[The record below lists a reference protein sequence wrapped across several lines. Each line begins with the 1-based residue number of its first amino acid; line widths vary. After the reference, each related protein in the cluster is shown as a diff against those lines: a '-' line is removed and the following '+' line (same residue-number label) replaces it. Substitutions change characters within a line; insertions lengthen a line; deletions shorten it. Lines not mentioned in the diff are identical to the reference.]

1 MDDGYD
7 SYLDFLS
14 ESTLRGN
21 PPEFDPHPS
30 DQHYSNYGNVP
41 LTMAATPPEF
51 DSRSPRSYTRRPA
64 RDPATDNPVEQY
76 WKNGRPVLKK
86 NEWSTIR
93 AQLPVIAPT
102 TATTKIKNS
111 IFQQLTQRLTAAEG
125 NWKDKAELFASLF
138 NDQTP
143 AASIEATLAISDI
156 TDYSSAVY
164 GFNDFQLLDSDYRT
178 LNNGNG
184 IEYPAATRAN
194 CRFLKFTLSANPQN
208 INPAD
213 FTINPTL
220 FPSQVTT
227 TVFLRAIRHNDL
239 LHPHVSKQVINQ
251 NPKLLI
257 DIYQIQNQEFDL
269 SQKTFHEFAP
279 NPDTQKKWLD
289 NLIAKTKY
297 EAMRQLISELYVGRL
312 EGTERLSA
320 RIERIKQRA
329 WDPTTSRAR
338 YKSVT
343 ELSQD
348 YQFELQEV
356 TPATQHDELPDME
369 NTFYR
374 ALSSD
379 MQTRMIDELNPA
391 PPTTV
396 GQNIARFNQ
405 FVNLCIQQEKALK
418 TITSV
423 AERAVA
429 RSSRNNYQQRAAGPK
444 GPRAF
449 MATNQYQAPFTPPR
463 EQHDTQSYQYPLAAV
478 GTAIPQGTV
487 QHAPNSP
494 LVPAVVLPFTFLCAP
509 TTQTQQETMAQAILA
524 MDEASQALCAVS
536 IVEEALQK
544 SSGMRAPMKCFGCDG
559 LPEYVNDCHHLWRN
573 CPHKDDRRTW
583 NNFQQNLK
591 LFRERLQTRGTS
603 NNRNESQ
610 NWKRD
615 GYPTQQAQD
624 QIRAIAHNATT
635 ASTRRVMIATL
646 TQELTKESNDEDEEM
661 ASPRKQKRS
670 SRRITRNFFTFMQPQ
685 APPIAS
691 TFLGAPPLL
700 PYEFKISFKLPF
712 LKFPIGD
719 GGTSDDKATLTGLA
733 DTGGCCN
740 MGWLT
745 YHREIAQRY
754 PQLVHEF
761 VDLKENRYETIS
773 IGGLQGGVVLTHMIK
788 YLIPYTDRGGACI
801 LTLGLTD
808 DLPLDTLFGV
818 NFQTEAK
825 MQIDLAGRK
834 IYSGFFQ
841 DTYELEFKEPKR
853 TNIAHIFSQANQFPK
868 ALVTTKDE

>member
-7 SYLDFLS
+7 SYLDFLA
-14 ESTLRGN
+14 ESSHATLRGN

-30 DQHYSNYGNVP
+30 DQHYNYGNVP

-51 DSRSPRSYTRRPA
+51 DSRTRSYARRPA
-64 RDPATDNPVEQY
+64 RDTSSENPVDKY

-102 TATTKIKNS
+102 TAPTKIKNS
-111 IFQQLTQRLTAAEG
+111 IFQQLSQRLTAAEG

-143 AASIEATLAISDI
+143 AANIEATLAINDI
-156 TDYSSAVY
+156 TDYNSAVY
-164 GFNDFQLLDSDYRT
+164 GFNDFQLLDSDYT
-178 LNNGNG
+178 ALNLGAAA
-184 IEYPAATRAN
+184 EYPNATRAH
-194 CRFLKFTLSANPQN
+194 CRFLKFTLSANPRN
-208 INPAD
+208 INTAD
-213 FTINPTL
+213 FTILPAL

-227 TVFLRAIRHNDL
+227 TVYLRAIRHDDV
-239 LHPHVSKQVINQ
+239 LHPHISKQVINH

-257 DIYQIQNQEFDL
+257 DIYQIQHQDFDL
-269 SQKTFHEFAP
+269 CQKTHREYAP
-279 NPDTQKKWLD
+279 NPDTQKQWLD
-289 NLIAKTKY
+289 TLIAKTKY
-297 EAMRQLISELYVGRL
+297 EAMRQLVKELYVGRL
-312 EGTERLSA
+312 EGTERLSS

-329 WDPTTSRAR
+329 WDPATSRAR
-338 YKSVT
+338 YKSIT

-356 TPATQHDELPDME
+356 TPTTQHDELPDME

-374 ALSSD
+374 ALSAD
-379 MQTRMIDELNPA
+379 MQTRVIDSLSPA

-396 GQNIARFNQ
+396 GQNIARFNH

-423 AERAVA
+423 AERAVQ

-449 MATNQYQAPFTPPR
+449 IATHHYPAPFTPQQEP
-463 EQHDTQSYQYPLAAV
+463 QDHQYPLAAV
-478 GTAIPQGTV
+478 GTAIPQASP

-494 LVPAVVLPFTFLCAP
+494 HLPPVVLPFTFLCAP
-509 TTQTQQETMAQAILA
+509 TTQNQQETMTQAILA

-559 LPEYVNDCHHLWRN
+559 LPEYANDCHHLWRN

-591 LFRERLQTRGTS
+591 LFRERLQTRGPH

-624 QIRAIAHNATT
+624 TIHAIAHNATT

-646 TQELTKESNDEDEEM
+646 AHELTKDTNEEEEEM
-661 ASPRKQKRS
+661 KTPSPKRAKRS
-670 SRRITRNFFTFMQPQ
+670 TRRITRNFFTFMQPQ
-685 APPIAS
+685 APPLAS
-691 TFLGAPPLL
+691 TFLGAPPLS

-834 IYSGFFQ
+834 IYSGLFQ

-868 ALVTTKDE
+868 ALVTINDE